1 VKSIQPLVLATL
13 FLTAAC
19 GEAGEAVGPEKVSSP
34 PVEVALVDTN
44 IAALASAPDS
54 GEGKSNTGQSDTGQ
68 SDTGQSK
75 PAAPTIDLNALYSE
89 DARGVDMLLGS
100 WAESA
105 EGCAQ
110 GVVLVFEADTYRDLG
125 GGGRWKASGN
135 EIRIAY
141 RTDASGS
148 GGVRLENEMV
158 YRVLALAP
166 DRLLLTDDN
175 RGDRRLQICD

>member
-1 VKSIQPLVLATL
+1 MKSIQPLVLL
-13 FLTAAC
+13 ILLLTAAC
-19 GEAGEAVGPEKVSSP
+19 DEAGQAIGPEKVSSS

-44 IAALASAPDS
+44 TAAPDARA
-54 GEGKSNTGQSDTGQ
+54 GEA
-68 SDTGQSK
+68 DTGQSK
-75 PAAPTIDLNALYSE
+75 PAAPTIDLNALHSE

-110 GVVLVFEADTYRDLG
+110 GVVLVFEADIYRDLG
-125 GGGRWKASGN
+125 GGGHWKASGN
-135 EIRIAY
+135 EIRIDY

-148 GGVRLENEMV
+148 GGVRLENELV

-166 DRLLLTDDN
+166 DSLLLTDDN
-175 RGDRRLQICD
+175 RGERRLQICG

>member
-1 VKSIQPLVLATL
+1 VKFIQPLVLVTL

-19 GEAGEAVGPEKVSSP
+19 SEAGEAIGPEKVSSLP
-34 PVEVALVDTN
+34 AEVALVDTN
-44 IAALASAPDS
+44 TATADAGA
-54 GEGKSNTGQSDTGQ
+54 GQSDTGH
-68 SDTGQSK
+68 SK
-75 PAAPTIDLNALYSE
+75 PAAPMIDLNAFYSE

-125 GGGRWKASGN
+125 GGGHWQASGN
-135 EIRIAY
+135 EIRIDY

-148 GGVRLENEMV
+148 GGVRLENELV

-166 DRLLLTDDN
+166 DSLLLTDDN
-175 RGDRRLQICD
+175 RGDRRLQICG

>member
-1 VKSIQPLVLATL
+1 
-13 FLTAAC
+13 
-19 GEAGEAVGPEKVSSP
+19 
-34 PVEVALVDTN
+34 
-44 IAALASAPDS
+44 
-54 GEGKSNTGQSDTGQ
+54 
-68 SDTGQSK
+68 
-75 PAAPTIDLNALYSE
+75 
-89 DARGVDMLLGS
+89 MLLGS